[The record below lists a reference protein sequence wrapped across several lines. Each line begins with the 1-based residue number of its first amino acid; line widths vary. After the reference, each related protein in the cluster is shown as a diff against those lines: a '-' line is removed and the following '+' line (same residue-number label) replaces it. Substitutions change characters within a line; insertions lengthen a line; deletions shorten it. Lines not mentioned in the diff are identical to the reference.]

1 MIDYDNIPD
10 GLHAKQLRPYVKQAL
25 ESTSAVSGREDIL
38 EVLERF
44 YELSLSYANA
54 YESPEPDLED
64 QISRYLLDHRSYDD
78 PQIMELIFA
87 SALIFPLPQVREH
100 ITGEAHEIRNAEV
113 LYHMKRFWN
122 EE

>member
-1 MIDYDNIPD
+1 MKQYTQIPD
-10 GLHAKQLRPYVKQAL
+10 GLDAKGLRPYAEQMLADAQA
-25 ESTSAVSGREDIL
+25 G
-38 EVLERF
+38 EVNVQEMLKCLYR
-44 YELSLSYANA
+44 LSLAYAEA

-64 QISRYLLDHRSYDD
+64 QISRYLLDHSCYDD

-87 SALIFPLPQVREH
+87 SALIFPLPQVREY